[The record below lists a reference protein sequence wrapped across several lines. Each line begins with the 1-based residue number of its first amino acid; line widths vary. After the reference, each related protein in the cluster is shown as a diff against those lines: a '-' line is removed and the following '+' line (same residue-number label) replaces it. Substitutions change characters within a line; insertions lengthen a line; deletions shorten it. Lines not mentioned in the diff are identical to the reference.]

1 MKNIKLS
8 KQASID
14 IDEMYLYG
22 FITFGEDQ
30 ADLYSEKI
38 KNCLQTLQQNPEIGR
53 LETRVNPAVRR
64 FDIERHVIFYDLTD
78 TDIVIVRI
86 IHCSTDF
93 IRHLA
98 Q

>member
-14 IDEMYLYG
+14 VYEMYLYG

-30 ADLYSEKI
+30 ADLYSSKI
-38 KNCLQTLQQNPEIGR
+38 KNCLQTIQQNPEIGR

-64 FDIERHVIFYDLTD
+64 FDVERHVIFYDLID
-78 TDIVIVRI
+78 TNILVVRI
-86 IHCSTDF
+86 IHRSADF
-93 IRHLA
+93 IRHLT
-98 Q
+98 